1 MSLDYFLGVALGEL
15 GMGSR
20 DFWEMRLKDFFLK
33 WRHAREAEQRG
44 RVFEAELVRMQTV
57 ALVNVQLERRH
68 RIKDARKLWRFPWEE
83 EAPKGRKPDVDMERI
98 KEMRKLL

>member
-33 WRHAREAEQRG
+33 WRHAREAEQR
-44 RVFEAELVRMQTV
+44 RREFEAELTRMQTV
-57 ALVNVQLERRH
+57 ALLNVHLERRH
-68 RIKDARKLWRFPWEE
+68 RITDARKLWRFPWEQE
-83 EAPKGRKPDVDMERI
+83 EPKRRKPDVDMERI
-98 KEMRKLL
+98 KKMKKLL